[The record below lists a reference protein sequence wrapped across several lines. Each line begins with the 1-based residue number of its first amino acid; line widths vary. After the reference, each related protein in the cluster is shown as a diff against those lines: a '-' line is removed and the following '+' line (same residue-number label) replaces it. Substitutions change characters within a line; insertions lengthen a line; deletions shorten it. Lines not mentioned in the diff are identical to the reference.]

1 MTNTLKLK
9 ALLLETGYTQQKL
22 ASKLGI
28 SVYSLHKKINNKV
41 EFKVSE
47 IEKISSLLGIVDKD
61 KYFFIIMLKIFQ
73 QNCLK
78 YIEN

>member
-9 ALLLETGYTQQKL
+9 ALLIEMGYTQEKL

-28 SVYSLHKKINNKV
+28 SAYSLHKKINNKV

-47 IEKISSLLGIVDKD
+47 IQKMSSLLGISDKD
-61 KYFFIIMLKIFQ
+61 KYFFYD
-73 QNCLK
+73 CV
-78 YIEN
+78 ENTSTNILVNVH